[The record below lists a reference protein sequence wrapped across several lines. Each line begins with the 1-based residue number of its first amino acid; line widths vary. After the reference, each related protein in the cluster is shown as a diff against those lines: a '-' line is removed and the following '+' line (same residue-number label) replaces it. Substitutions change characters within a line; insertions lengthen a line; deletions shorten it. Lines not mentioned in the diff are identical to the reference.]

1 MNNLVSTPDIN
12 VINPIPPTVAA
23 QKEVIMSTATNP
35 TNKLT
40 ALYCRLS
47 QEDERAGESMSIR
60 NQKEMLRQFA
70 EENGFRHLAYYVD
83 DGYSGTNFNRP
94 GFQQMLA
101 DMENGKIGICI
112 TKDLSRLGRDST
124 MVGYY
129 QKYVFP
135 DLDIRYIAVND
146 RYDSANPNSMDND
159 IAAFRNIFNEFF
171 PLDTSRKIRAVNR
184 MKGESGKTLTYLV
197 PFGYL
202 KGQEAPHPRHPY
214 QV

>member
-1 MNNLVSTPDIN
+1 MNNSVYTPDIN
-12 VINPIPPTVAA
+12 VTNPIPPTVAA
-23 QKEVIMSTATNP
+23 QKEVIMPTA

-47 QEDERAGESMSIR
+47 QEDERAGESMSIQ

-70 EENGFRHLAYYVD
+70 EENGFRHLTYYVD

-101 DMENGKIGICI
+101 DMENGKIGVCV

-129 QKYVFP
+129 QKYAFP
-135 DLDIRYIAVND
+135 ELDVRYIAVND

-159 IAAFRNIFNEFF
+159 MAAFRNIFNEFF